1 MADVLVREVWED
13 SMRKLYPGLMSK
25 ARDESIKM
33 AQLAGVEFDGSD
45 FSVLKPYNPEW
56 IESSYWEDMIDRVWN
71 TKSILWMHRGGSIAI
86 SQLKRRLVRCL
97 NFTFFLFTF
106 S

>member
-1 MADVLVREVWED
+1 EVEVDVSMSQSSHGRRSSNVINQVPPDPSKAFFQWKVVADVLVHEVWEA

-45 FSVLKPYNPEW
+45 FSVLKPYNPE
-56 IESSYWEDMIDRVWN
+56 
-71 TKSILWMHRGGSIAI
+71 
-86 SQLKRRLVRCL
+86 
-97 NFTFFLFTF
+97 
-106 S
+106 